1 MVILEF
7 ESRKCIYSAQGTW
20 IPFLDSDD
28 ELMNRTAEVDFKAH
42 ELSGAGE
49 GEHKMLLFLS
59 GGRISIFQSREA

>member
-1 MVILEF
+1 
-7 ESRKCIYSAQGTW
+7 
-20 IPFLDSDD
+20 
-28 ELMNRTAEVDFKAH
+28 MNRTAEVDFKAH